1 MSDLRDL
8 YQELILDHGKN
19 PRNFRRKD
27 DAPHHARGFNPL
39 CGDQIEIFVTLG
51 ADEKVADVCFE
62 GKGCAIS
69 TSSASLLTQTLKGK
83 TIDEARVI
91 FERFHELITGTSE
104 PDVDALGK
112 LAVFS
117 GVRDY
122 PNRAKCATLAWHT
135 FIAAIEKQQDPVSTE

>member
-19 PRNFRRKD
+19 PRNYKKLD
-27 DAPHHARGFNPL
+27 SASHHAQGYNPL
-39 CGDQIEIFVTLG
+39 CGDQCEIFV
-51 ADEKVADVCFE
+51 KVSPEQKLEEVCFQ

-69 TSSASLLTQTLKGK
+69 TSSASLLTQALKGK
-83 TIDEARVI
+83 TIAEARAL
-91 FERFHELITGTSE
+91 FERFHELITGTQ
-104 PDVDALGK
+104 PADAEGLGK

-135 FIAAIEKQQDPVSTE
+135 LIAALDRKQDPVSTE